1 MLIYFIF
8 RVLGKFGGGNRKMMI
23 EPQKLEYVSTEFDP
37 PAILARFNDQEHEI
51 EFPVSKVSCKINVLF
66 SIILIFFF

>member
-1 MLIYFIF
+1 
-8 RVLGKFGGGNRKMMI
+8 MMI